1 MSDPG
6 LPAPSTDASAW
17 RDRLA
22 EQVLQVLEAG
32 VEGDPGVFDPLALEI
47 FAYQYEN
54 NVPYRHYCEAVRVS
68 PSDVSAW
75 TDVPAYPTDAFKH
88 EIVASFE
95 AEKAVQAIMTSGTT
109 RPNQRGR
116 IFRDETGQKLVFKAN
131 RVMTGAYLF
140 PDFKPDE
147 RTRILLLVPSLDI
160 APTMGMAIGLDQS
173 RQHFGTED
181 STFLVGRTGVDIK
194 RLVAALRDSE
204 RTGRPVTMIGATSA
218 YVYFLKACREKG
230 VSFRLPAGSRVCDGG
245 GYRGRFGVVTRDDY
259 YRLVD
264 KVLGVPA
271 HHCVNTLGL
280 GETATNYFDT
290 VLRDKV
296 LGRPTGPR
304 HKASPPWTRTQVY
317 DIDTREVLPP
327 GKVGLLRHFDLC
339 NLPTV
344 LGVQSD
350 NLGVMDESGGFEIIG
365 RAKVVD
371 GKVQELPSE
380 VTVGP
385 MGDTRVFRL
394 LEAYVNFSIDFKMG
408 RISSDAE
415 KADYI
420 QLRLEADAKQGIDEG
435 DPTASCPIAVEE
447 IVAGA
452 DDPEARKRA
461 DAAIAAFQGQA
472 TDDADSPEPGER

>member
-1 MSDPG
+1 MSVPG
-6 LPAPSTDASAW
+6 PPAHRADASVW

-22 EQVLQVLEAG
+22 DDVLRVLEAG
-32 VEGDPGVFDPLALEI
+32 VDGDPGVFEALALEI
-47 FAYQYEN
+47 FAYQYEH
-54 NVPYRHYCEAVRVS
+54 NVPYQHYCDAVGVS
-68 PSDVSAW
+68 PADVSTW
-75 TDVPAYPTDAFKH
+75 TEVPAYPTDAFKH
-88 EIVASFE
+88 EVVASFE

-116 IFRDETGQKLVFKAN
+116 IFRDETGQKLVFSAN
-131 RVMTGAYLF
+131 RTMTGAYLF
-140 PDFKPDE
+140 PDFEPEE
-147 RTRILLLVPSLDI
+147 RCRILLLVPSLEI

-173 RQHFGTED
+173 RRHFGTED
-181 STFLVGRTGVDIK
+181 SAVLVGRTGVDIK
-194 RLVAALRDSE
+194 RLVGALRDSE
-204 RTGRPVTMIGATSA
+204 RSGRRIALIGATSA

-230 VSFRLPAGSRVCDGG
+230 VRFRLPPGSRVCDGG

-259 YRLVD
+259 YQLVD
-264 KVLGVPA
+264 EVLGVPA

-290 VLRDKV
+290 ALRDH
-296 LGRPTGPR
+296 LRGEASAPR

-317 DIDTREVLPP
+317 DIDTREVLPA
-327 GKVGLLRHFDLC
+327 GRVGLLRHFDLC

-350 NLGVMDESGGFEIIG
+350 NLGVMDEDGGFEIIG

-371 GKVQELPSE
+371 GRVQELPSE
-380 VTVGP
+380 VAVGP

-394 LEAYVNFSIDFKMG
+394 LESYVNFSIDFKMG

-420 QLRLEADAKQGIDEG
+420 ELRREADAGLGIDEG

-461 DAAIAAFQGQA
+461 DAAIAAFQAQA
-472 TDDADSPEPGER
+472 SGTDTGGEGA